1 MTDAQKD
8 NNLNMQNESSATSKY
23 VRLSGNKVRRILTQ
37 IRGKKYEDALMILE
51 FMPYRP
57 CKAIRKIL
65 VSAANNCANNY
76 GYTKKDMII
85 SQAFANKGPTL
96 KRFQPRAQ
104 GRAFQIHKPTCHI
117 TLKITT
123 KT

>member
-1 MTDAQKD
+1 MP
-8 NNLNMQNESSATSKY
+8 NESSATSKY
-23 VRLSGNKVRRILTQ
+23 ARLSTHKVRRILDQ

-57 CKAIRKIL
+57 CKTIKKIL
-65 VSAANNCANNY
+65 LSAVSNGVQKH
-76 GYTKKDMII
+76 GYTKEKIVI
-85 SQAFANKGPTL
+85 SQAFVNQGPTL

-104 GRAFQIHKPTCHI
+104 GRAFQIRKPTCHI

>member
-1 MTDAQKD
+1 
-8 NNLNMQNESSATSKY
+8 MQNESSATSKY
-23 VRLSGNKVRRILTQ
+23 VRLSGNKVRRILAQ
-37 IRGKKYEDALMILE
+37 IRGKKYEDALTILD

-57 CKAIRKIL
+57 CKTIKKIL
-65 VSAANNCANNY
+65 ISAANNGIKNH
-76 GYTKKDMII
+76 GYAKENILI

-117 TLKITT
+117 TLKIIS
-123 KT
+123 KI

>member
-1 MTDAQKD
+1 
-8 NNLNMQNESSATSKY
+8 MQNESSATSKY
-23 VRLSGNKVRRILTQ
+23 VRLSTHKVRRILTQ
-37 IRGKKYEDALMILE
+37 IRGKNYEDAIMILN

-57 CKAIRKIL
+57 CKTIKKIL
-65 VSAANNCANNY
+65 ISAANN
-76 GYTKKDMII
+76 GMQQFGHTKDKIVI

-104 GRAFQIHKPTCHI
+104 GRAFKIHKPTCHI
-117 TLKITT
+117 TLKITA